1 MSRAIFHNNLSGK
14 EMKANSYHFCLD
26 KYYLEDVFINTGN
39 TEHVFADILHTVIK
53 TKTIHNQV
61 CLLCWFLWAIAW
73 FWSNS
78 SCALKLLPLFLP
90 CFRMPYLLSW
100 NSDTNNRG
108 IAPYQDYPLF
118 FRRIFGA
125 CNIFH
130 KYQDLYCFVKCRT
143 FKTLPEPYQNGLS
156 LNTCPSHPP
165 QFTTIQLQMEGNKNK
180 WYLRTL

>member
-26 KYYLEDVFINTGN
+26 KYYLDVIINTGN
-39 TEHVFADILHTVIK
+39 TEHVFADILHAVIK

-78 SCALKLLPLFLP
+78 SNSSCTLKLLPLFLP
-90 CFRMPYLLSW
+90 CFRMPHLLSW

-118 FRRIFGA
+118 FRRFFGA
-125 CNIFH
+125 FKIFH
-130 KYQDLYCFVKCRT
+130 KYQDLYCFVKYRT
-143 FKTLPEPYQNGLS
+143 FKPCLSPTRIACHWIFVPPIPPNLPPFSSRWKAIKIND
-156 LNTCPSHPP
+156 T
-165 QFTTIQLQMEGNKNK
+165 
-180 WYLRTL
+180 